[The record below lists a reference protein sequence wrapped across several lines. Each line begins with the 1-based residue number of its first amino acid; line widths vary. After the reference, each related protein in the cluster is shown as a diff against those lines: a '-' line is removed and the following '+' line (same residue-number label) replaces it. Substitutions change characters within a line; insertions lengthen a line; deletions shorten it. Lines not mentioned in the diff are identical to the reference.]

1 METLGLHLTYAEVHK
16 KCTTYGPSRWIA
28 SWIRSMD
35 YPCGPR
41 LTSIDEFDQ
50 RSKQIFGTLNGRKCG
65 QFLLS
70 VVWAPHILHSLTF
83 LSIPYQLD
91 GFVLVWW
98 RSQHIL
104 EGQKYGGSSILCSL
118 FRVPVVWKSK
128 QKRLCMR
135 LRTKYCFSSQAKPNT
150 WMEFRK
156 NLSKCIIWGTFN
168 PYNTVKIDTVPSI

>member
-1 METLGLHLTYAEVHK
+1 METSGLHLTYADVHK
-16 KCTTYGPSRWIA
+16 KCTTYGPSRWTA
-28 SWIRSMD
+28 SWTRSMD

-50 RSKQIFGTLNGRKCG
+50 RSKHIFGTLNGRKCG

-70 VVWAPHILHSLTF
+70 VVWAPYILHLFIFFQFHTN
-83 LSIPYQLD
+83 QLN

-104 EGQKYGGSSILCSL
+104 EEQKYGGSSMLRSL

-135 LRTKYCFSSQAKPNT
+135 LRTKYCFSSQA
-150 WMEFRK
+150 
-156 NLSKCIIWGTFN
+156 
-168 PYNTVKIDTVPSI
+168 

>member
-1 METLGLHLTYAEVHK
+1 MQKPVNKTILSKKVIETSRLHLTYADVYK
-16 KCTTYGPSRWIA
+16 KCTTYGPIRWTA
-28 SWIRSMD
+28 SWTRSMD

-41 LTSIDEFDQ
+41 LIFVDEFNQ
-50 RSKQIFGTLNGRKCG
+50 RTKHIFGTLNGRKCG

-83 LSIPYQLD
+83 FSIPYQLD

-118 FRVPVVWKSK
+118 FCVPVVWKSNQK
-128 QKRLCMR
+128 QLCMR
-135 LRTKYCFSSQAKPNT
+135 LRTKYCFSSQA
-150 WMEFRK
+150 
-156 NLSKCIIWGTFN
+156 
-168 PYNTVKIDTVPSI
+168 